1 MQTCDISPLPY
12 TTLHSQLSIN
22 LVQQVKIEGCEE
34 MQFKQRT
41 INKVLTS
48 EIIPPINIHH
58 CMQAV
63 YGDICVDGRTVRCW
77 IQQFKQEVG
86 EALV

>member
-1 MQTCDISPLPY
+1 
-12 TTLHSQLSIN
+12 
-22 LVQQVKIEGCEE
+22 

-63 YGDICVDGRTVRCW
+63 YGHICVDGRTVRCW
-77 IQQFKQEVG
+77 VQQFKQEVG